1 MIKGCSTRQFFCFVS
16 FRSEKNIIYKS
27 GQPQEDPGKGQLK
40 RFWSIKKYF
49 FFFFF
54 FPPTRFWVTKVLVQ
68 FKNDDNKII
77 YINSGFF
84 FLLSVGMHV
93 GFVWAHCLY
102 CMIVFLRFW
111 CDIYILLRKEKHNVM
126 CVRACVRVRVR
137 GVCSC
142 SWHRLEKRM
151 KSELR
156 KRGSRYTPPMD
167 GNSGLLLKYPVSDS

>member
-1 MIKGCSTRQFFCFVS
+1 MIKGCSTRQFFFFFFL

-84 FLLSVGMHV
+84 FAFCWDACWFHMGSLPVLHDRLS
-93 GFVWAHCLY
+93 
-102 CMIVFLRFW
+102 
-111 CDIYILLRKEKHNVM
+111 
-126 CVRACVRVRVR
+126 
-137 GVCSC
+137 
-142 SWHRLEKRM
+142 
-151 KSELR
+151 
-156 KRGSRYTPPMD
+156 
-167 GNSGLLLKYPVSDS
+167 